1 MERIGG
7 KKLKI
12 NDGIVFAVLA
22 ISGLDFM
29 NVGIFI
35 LGAFALVY
43 IAFNHNFVPTKA
55 IIPVVLFGI
64 TYAVSLFWVDGSLNN
79 IIKALLI
86 PVVWL
91 FGYIFLTGKPFET
104 LMKALVFM
112 AFGMVM
118 HGIINLIYNIVIGND
133 YHTGQVYDV
142 FSRSISSATG
152 QTTNFTMIVALAF
165 WLVFIQRNVWLK
177 IVSAVLYLIA
187 LYYDVSIGGRTFLVM
202 SLFSIVFCSIAYLF
216 FFFKDRNSYRKGIIL
231 ILVLVIVFVFVIV
244 AYNRNWFSIRSI
256 FSSSYLNTRLQRG
269 SNVVND
275 QRFER
280 KGIYLKHMGE
290 FLWGGHALSQAYD
303 ISYAHDIWL
312 DTYDEAGMIVFV
324 TLLAYTVFSII
335 HFFKIAMVKMIDLK
349 HRIVLINLMLIM
361 MAQFFIEP
369 IIKSV
374 PIFFFLYL
382 VIDGMICACILNDK
396 TRERAAL

>member
-177 IVSAVLYLIA
+177 IVSAALYLIA

-202 SLFSIVFCSIAYLF
+202 SLFSMLFCSIVYLF

-369 IIKSV
+369 IMKSV

-396 TRERAAL
+396 MRERAAL